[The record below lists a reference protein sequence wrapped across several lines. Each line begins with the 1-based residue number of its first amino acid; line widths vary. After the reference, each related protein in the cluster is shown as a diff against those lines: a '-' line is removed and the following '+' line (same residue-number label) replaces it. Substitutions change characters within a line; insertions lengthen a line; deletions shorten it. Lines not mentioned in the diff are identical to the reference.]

1 MSFIARK
8 NCVIKNV
15 CYVQKWVSD
24 IDLNGKAAF
33 FFNRKPDVFSMFK
46 KTNFK
51 QSETAEIILLG
62 LIFSE
67 FQQ

>member
-24 IDLNGKAAF
+24 IDLNEKAAI
-33 FFNRKPDVFSMFK
+33 FNRKPGVFNVQK
-46 KTNFK
+46 GNF
-51 QSETAEIILLG
+51 
-62 LIFSE
+62 
-67 FQQ
+67 

>member
-1 MSFIARK
+1 
-8 NCVIKNV
+8 
-15 CYVQKWVSD
+15 
-24 IDLNGKAAF
+24 
-33 FFNRKPDVFSMFK
+33 MFK

-67 FQQ
+67 FQK

>member
-1 MSFIARK
+1 MRK
-8 NCVIKNV
+8 
-15 CYVQKWVSD
+15 
-24 IDLNGKAAF
+24 LL

>member
-1 MSFIARK
+1 
-8 NCVIKNV
+8 
-15 CYVQKWVSD
+15 
-24 IDLNGKAAF
+24 
-33 FFNRKPDVFSMFK
+33 MFK

-67 FQQ
+67 FQKLKPILSVLN

>member
-24 IDLNGKAAF
+24 IDLNEKAAF
-33 FFNRKPDVFSMFK
+33 FDRKTRRFSMFK
-46 KTNFK
+46 KKNFK